1 MHTVIIERPAVN
13 LAALDSDLRAALGAA
28 VLGVSAGPGRV
39 AVHLADFVTADQ
51 VQQARVIAAGHDPAR
66 LSPAQQAA
74 IARGQKL
81 EAARRDLRGPE
92 LDLAAYAGQTAL
104 LARLAQ
110 KIAWLEQEL
119 LALREGL

>member
-1 MHTVIIERPAVN
+1 MHTLIVERPSVN
-13 LAALDSDLRAALGAA
+13 LSALDGELRAALGAA
-28 VLGVSAGPGRV
+28 VIGVSAGPGRV
-39 AVHLADFVTADQ
+39 AVHLADFVTSEQA
-51 VQQARVIAAGHDPAR
+51 QQARIIAAGHDPAR
-66 LSPAQQAA
+66 LSPAQQAV

-81 EAARRDLRGPE
+81 DAARRDLRGGE
-92 LDLAAYAGQTAL
+92 LDLSAYAGQTAL